1 VTSENGEK
9 ASHPLGSVLVAY
21 HRLAAHIETL
31 WHAKISPGWNIDPEI
46 SLHLAGSAR
55 RGLPTCGDLDAVLH
69 IPAGRS
75 WGFTVDMLE
84 AAAWP
89 AEIARVEEM
98 RVANGVVLRFADG
111 LSVDVRVVQHPDL
124 IGGALAFMTGPR
136 RFNRLMADRL
146 FGSSERAPEIAQ
158 IAGTERAVLFS
169 ALGCWVPP
177 SERESYAA
185 QNGF

>member
-1 VTSENGEK
+1 MTSESGEK
-9 ASHPLGSVLVAY
+9 SSHPLGTVLVAY
-21 HRLAAHIETL
+21 HRPRTHIETL

-69 IPAGRS
+69 IPARQS
-75 WGFTVDMLE
+75 WGFTLGLLE
-84 AAAWP
+84 ASTWP
-89 AEIARVEEM
+89 VDVVGVEEM
-98 RVANGVVLRFADG
+98 RVADGVVLRFAGG
-111 LSVDVRVVQHPDL
+111 LSADVRVVQHPDR

-136 RFNRLMADRL
+136 RFNRLMAHRL
-146 FGSSERAPEIAQ
+146 FGVAERAPEIAQ
-158 IAGTERAVLFS
+158 LADTERAVLFS
-169 ALGCWVPP
+169 AVGCWVPP